1 MMPRADMQPGT
12 QDAVVFPG
20 QGSQRPGMGA
30 DFYKQWPIARRTFEE
45 ACDAVGENLVQVCF
59 EKDPRL
65 HLTEFTQPCI
75 LTMEVAVWRTVVEA
89 FGLQA
94 TVFGGHSLGEYT
106 ALVAAGA
113 IPFADAVRLVRKRGA
128 LMQLAVPQGRGAMA
142 ALVGENLEQS
152 GALRIAKAAGA
163 EVANHNSLAQVVIS
177 GATESIDRAKRELAE
192 ALPSVSFIPLQVS
205 APFHSSL
212 MRSIEVEFRAYLE
225 SFARGFRPELATRVT
240 SNFTGDFYEAR
251 SLTENLVQ
259 QIAGS
264 VRWLDNMRAIGARA
278 KRIYE
283 IGPGAPLAKFFQTLG
298 RSVTPMTKVT
308 DAEAALRGYVPPEA
322 QAPAPTRA
330 HVEHAPE
337 VSRPAPPPA
346 RPYVTHASEVSRP
359 APAPVLPQFPHDSDV
374 SRSASVPALPHVAH
388 APEVSRPAP
397 LAATPPHVAVQA
409 PIAAPSVAATG
420 TARAVEPAPVA
431 SRTGSSSERPT
442 GVRPLVDAERLGD
455 AEFRR
460 DHNVRLA
467 YVAGAMV
474 KGIASPELVIRM
486 GRAGLL
492 SYFGSGGLSLERIED
507 GIRRI
512 QAALPP
518 GAPWGVNLLH
528 NINHPEVEDHTVDL
542 LLRLGVRCVEASAYT
557 VLTPAVVRYRLKG
570 ARLVGDRA
578 LPANRLMAKLSR
590 PEVARQ
596 FVSPPPERIVRMLYE
611 KGLISDEEARAAT
624 RLPMADDLCAEADS
638 GGHTD
643 KGVAF
648 SLLPA
653 VMHLRDEAMAEHR
666 YPVRLRVGAAGGL
679 GTPEA
684 AAAAFTMGADFIL
697 TGSINQCTPE
707 AGTSELVKDM
717 LADADIQ
724 DFAMAPAGDMF
735 ELGARIQVLRK
746 GVFFP
751 ARGNKLYELY
761 QRHESLDAIDDK
773 TREQLEKQ
781 YFKKSIDEVWAETR
795 AYYLRTAPA
804 QVERAEK
811 NPRHK
816 MALVFRWYFVDTMRR
831 ARRGDASDKVNFQV
845 HGGPALGS
853 FNRAVKG
860 TPLEGWRNRHV
871 DALAWF
877 MMRGAARVLDERL
890 RRFTSDAS
898 VERVA

>member
-1 MMPRADMQPGT
+1 MLPGT

-45 ACDAVGENLVQVCF
+45 ACDAVGENLVQLCF

-75 LTMEVAVWRTVVEA
+75 LTMEIAAWRAVVEA
-89 FGLQA
+89 FGFQA

-113 IPFADAVRLVRKRGA
+113 LPFADAVRIVRKRGA
-128 LMQLAVPQGRGAMA
+128 LMQQAVPQGRGAMA
-142 ALVGENLEQS
+142 ALLTDDIEKS
-152 GALRIAKAAGA
+152 GALRIARAAGA

-177 GATESIDRAKRELAE
+177 GTAESIDRAKRELAE
-192 ALPSVSFIPLQVS
+192 ALPTLNFIQLQVS

-264 VRWLDNMRAIGARA
+264 VRWLDNMRAMGARA

-298 RSVTPMTKVT
+298 RSVTPMTKVA
-308 DAEAALRGYVPPEA
+308 DAEAALRDYVPP
-322 QAPAPTRA
+322 QAPAPA
-330 HVEHAPE
+330 A
-337 VSRPAPPPA
+337 
-346 RPYVTHASEVSRP
+346 
-359 APAPVLPQFPHDSDV
+359 
-374 SRSASVPALPHVAH
+374 VP
-388 APEVSRPAP
+388 
-397 LAATPPHVAVQA
+397 A
-409 PIAAPSVAATG
+409 PIANRTIVSSG
-420 TARAVEPAPVA
+420 ARP
-431 SRTGSSSERPT
+431 RI
-442 GVRPLVDAERLGD
+442 DAERLGD

-460 DHNVRLA
+460 DYNVRLA

-492 SYFGSGGLSLERIED
+492 SFLGSGGLGLERIED

-518 GAPWGVNLLH
+518 GTPWGVNLLH
-528 NINHPEVEDHTVDL
+528 NINHPEVEDRTVDL
-542 LLRLGVRCVEASAYT
+542 LLRMGVRCVEASAYT

-570 ARLVGDRA
+570 ARLSGDRA
-578 LPANRLMAKLSR
+578 RPANRLMAKLSR

-596 FVSPPPERIVRMLYE
+596 FVSPPPERIVRMLHE
-611 KGLISDEEARAAT
+611 KGLISDEEARAAA
-624 RLPMADDLCAEADS
+624 RLPMADDICAEADS

-653 VMHLRDEAMAEHR
+653 MMQLRDEAMAEHR
-666 YPVRLRVGAAGGL
+666 YPVRLRVGAAGGI

-707 AGTSELVKDM
+707 AGTSDLVKDM

-735 ELGARIQVLRK
+735 ELGARIQVFRK

-781 YFKKSIDEVWAETR
+781 YFKKSIGEVWAETQ
-795 AYYLRTAPA
+795 AYYLRTDPA

-811 NPRHK
+811 NSRHK

-831 ARRGDASDKVNFQV
+831 AQRGDASDRVNFQV

-860 TPLEGWRNRHV
+860 TPLESWRNRHV
-871 DALAWF
+871 DELAWF
-877 MMRGAARVLDERL
+877 MMRGAARVLEERWH
-890 RRFTSDAS
+890 RFTASAS

>member
-1 MMPRADMQPGT
+1 MQPGT

-20 QGSQRPGMGA
+20 QGSQRTGMGA

-45 ACDAVGENLVQVCF
+45 ASDAVGENLTQLCF

-75 LTMEVAVWRTVVEA
+75 LTMEIAAWRALVEE

-94 TVFGGHSLGEYT
+94 RVFGGHSLGEYT

-113 IPFADAVRLVRKRGA
+113 LPFADAVRLVRRRGA
-128 LMQLAVPQGRGAMA
+128 LMQQAVPKGQGAMA
-142 ALVGENLEQS
+142 ALVLDDIEHS

-177 GATESIDRAKRELAE
+177 GTTESIDRAKRELAE
-192 ALPSVSFIPLQVS
+192 ALPSLSFIQLQVS

-212 MRSIEVEFRAYLE
+212 MRSIEAEFGAYLE
-225 SFARGFRPELATRVT
+225 SFSRNFRPELATQVT

-251 SLTENLVQ
+251 SLTANLVR

-264 VRWLDNMRAIGARA
+264 VRWLDNMRAIGSRAR
-278 KRIYE
+278 RIYE
-283 IGPGAPLAKFFQTLG
+283 LGPGAPLLKFFQTLG
-298 RSVTPMTKVT
+298 TSVTPVT
-308 DAEAALRGYVPPEA
+308 RVADAEAALRGYV
-322 QAPAPTRA
+322 APR
-330 HVEHAPE
+330 E
-337 VSRPAPPPA
+337 VA
-346 RPYVTHASEVSRP
+346 
-359 APAPVLPQFPHDSDV
+359 
-374 SRSASVPALPHVAH
+374 
-388 APEVSRPAP
+388 
-397 LAATPPHVAVQA
+397 
-409 PIAAPSVAATG
+409 
-420 TARAVEPAPVA
+420 APVA
-431 SRTGSSSERPT
+431 SRTVPLPERAPVT
-442 GVRPLVDAERLGD
+442 RPLVDAEHLGD

-460 DHNVRLA
+460 DYNVRLA

-486 GRAGLL
+486 GQAGLL
-492 SYFGSGGLSLERIED
+492 SFLGSGGLSLQRIEE
-507 GIRRI
+507 GIRRV
-512 QAALPP
+512 QSALPP

-528 NINHPEVEDHTVDL
+528 NINHPEMEDRTVDL
-542 LLRLGVRCVEASAYT
+542 LLGLGVRCVEASAYT
-557 VLTPAVVRYRLKG
+557 VLTPALVRYRLKG
-570 ARLVGDRA
+570 ARLSGDRA
-578 LPANRLMAKLSR
+578 RPANRLMAKLSR
-590 PEVARQ
+590 PEVARL
-596 FVSPPPERIVRMLYE
+596 FISPPPERIVRMLHD
-611 KGLISDEEARAAT
+611 KGLISDEEARAAA
-624 RLPMADDLCAEADS
+624 RLPMADDVCAEADS

-653 VMHLRDEAMAEHR
+653 MLHLRDEAMAEHR
-666 YPVRLRVGAAGGL
+666 YPVRIRVGAAGGI

-684 AAAAFTMGADFIL
+684 AAAAFMMGADFIL

-707 AGTSELVKDM
+707 AGTSDLVKDM

-735 ELGARIQVLRK
+735 ELGARIQVFRK

-761 QRHESLDAIDDK
+761 LRYESLDAIDEK

-781 YFKKSIDEVWAETR
+781 YFKKSIAEVWAETK
-795 AYYLRTAPA
+795 AYYLRSDPA

-811 NPRHK
+811 NGRQK

-831 ARRGDASDKVNFQV
+831 AQRGDATDKVNFQV

-860 TPLEGWRNRHV
+860 TPLESWRNRHV

-877 MMRGAARVLDERL
+877 VMNGAARVLDERL
-890 RRFTSDAS
+890 RRFTSGAS

>member
-30 DFYKQWPIARRTFEE
+30 DFYKQWPVARRTFEE
-45 ACDAVGENLVQVCF
+45 ACDAAGENLVQLCF

-75 LTMEVAVWRTVVEA
+75 LTMEIAAWRAVVEA

-94 TVFGGHSLGEYT
+94 TVFGGHSLGEYS

-113 IPFADAVRLVRKRGA
+113 IPFADAVRLVRRRGA
-128 LMQLAVPQGRGAMA
+128 LMQQAVPQGKGAMA
-142 ALVGENLEQS
+142 ALVADDLEKS

-177 GATESIDRAKRELAE
+177 GTAESIDRAKRELAE
-192 ALPSVSFIPLQVS
+192 ALPSLNFVPLQVS

-212 MRSIEVEFRAYLE
+212 MRSIEAEFRAYLE
-225 SFARGFRPELATRVT
+225 SFARGFRPELAARVT

-283 IGPGAPLAKFFQTLG
+283 IGPGAPLMKFFQTLG
-298 RSVTPMTKVT
+298 RTVTPMTKVA
-308 DAEAALRGYVPPEA
+308 DAEAALKGYVPPEA
-322 QAPAPTRA
+322 PAPA
-330 HVEHAPE
+330 
-337 VSRPAPPPA
+337 VSRPAPPP
-346 RPYVTHASEVSRP
+346 VTPLPSPAITKVP
-359 APAPVLPQFPHDSDV
+359 AP
-374 SRSASVPALPHVAH
+374 
-388 APEVSRPAP
+388 
-397 LAATPPHVAVQA
+397 T
-409 PIAAPSVAATG
+409 
-420 TARAVEPAPVA
+420 A
-431 SRTGSSSERPT
+431 SRTVPT
-442 GVRPLVDAERLGD
+442 STRPLVDAERLGD
-455 AEFRR
+455 AEFRK
-460 DHNVRLA
+460 DHHVRLA

-492 SYFGSGGLSLERIED
+492 SFLGSGGLSLERIEE
-507 GIRRI
+507 GIHRI

-518 GAPWGVNLLH
+518 GSPWGVNLLH
-528 NINHPEVEDHTVDL
+528 NINHPEMEDRTVDL

-570 ARLVGDRA
+570 ARLSGNHARA
-578 LPANRLMAKLSR
+578 ANRLMAKLSR

-596 FVSPPPERIVRMLYE
+596 FVSPPPERIVRALHD
-611 KGLISDEEARAAT
+611 KGLISDEEARAAAW
-624 RLPMADDLCAEADS
+624 LPMADDLCAEADS

-643 KGVAF
+643 KAVAF

-653 VMHLRDEAMAEHR
+653 MMQLRDEAMAEHR
-666 YPVRLRVGAAGGL
+666 YPARIRVGAAGGI

-707 AGTSELVKDM
+707 AGTSDLVKDM
-717 LADADIQ
+717 LAEADIQ

-735 ELGARIQVLRK
+735 ELGARIQVFRK

-761 QRHESLDAIDDK
+761 QRYESLDAIDDK

-781 YFKKSIDEVWAETR
+781 YFKKSIGEVWDETK
-795 AYYLRTAPA
+795 AYYQRADPA
-804 QVERAEK
+804 QVDRAEK
-811 NPRHK
+811 NARHK

-831 ARRGDASDKVNFQV
+831 AQRGDASDKVNFQV

-860 TPLEGWRNRHV
+860 TPLESWHNRHV
-871 DALAWF
+871 DELAGF
-877 MMRGAARVLDERL
+877 IMQGAARVLEERW
-890 RRFTSDAS
+890 RRLTGGVS

>member
-1 MMPRADMQPGT
+1 MMTHADT

-20 QGSQRPGMGA
+20 QGAQRPGMGA
-30 DFYKQWPIARRTFEE
+30 DFYKQWPVARRTFEE
-45 ACDAVGENLVQVCF
+45 ASDAVGENLVQLCF

-75 LTMEVAVWRTVVEA
+75 LTMEIAAWRALTEA

-113 IPFADAVRLVRKRGA
+113 LPFADAVRLVRRRGA
-128 LMQLAVPQGRGAMA
+128 LMQQAVPKGQGAMA
-142 ALVGENLEQS
+142 ALLLEDIEKS

-177 GATESIDRAKRELAE
+177 GTTESIDRAKRELAE
-192 ALPSVSFIPLQVS
+192 ALPSLSFIQLQVS

-212 MRSIEVEFRAYLE
+212 MRSIEAEFRAYLE
-225 SFARGFRPELATRVT
+225 SFSRGFRPELATRVT

-251 SLTENLVQ
+251 ALTENLVQ

-298 RSVTPMTKVT
+298 KTVTPVTKVA

-322 QAPAPTRA
+322 P
-330 HVEHAPE
+330 
-337 VSRPAPPPA
+337 
-346 RPYVTHASEVSRP
+346 
-359 APAPVLPQFPHDSDV
+359 
-374 SRSASVPALPHVAH
+374 ASVPAPATPREANAWASSRTMPHEAASLAAPFAPAAVA
-388 APEVSRPAP
+388 SIPAP
-397 LAATPPHVAVQA
+397 AVGRA
-409 PIAAPSVAATG
+409 PAHT
-420 TARAVEPAPVA
+420 A
-431 SRTGSSSERPT
+431 SRTVSSGPRS
-442 GVRPLVDAERLGD
+442 LVSAERLGD
-455 AEFRR
+455 ADFRR
-460 DHNVRLA
+460 DYNIRLA

-474 KGIASPELVIRM
+474 KGIASSELVIRM

-492 SYFGSGGLSLERIED
+492 SFFGSGGLSLERIEE
-507 GIRRI
+507 GILRI

-518 GAPWGVNLLH
+518 GSPWGVNLLH
-528 NINHPEVEDHTVDL
+528 NINQPEVEDRTVDL

-570 ARLVGDRA
+570 ARLSGNHAR
-578 LPANRLMAKLSR
+578 PANRLMAKLSR

-596 FVSPPPERIVRMLYE
+596 FVSPPPERIVRALHE
-611 KGLISDEEARAAT
+611 KGLISDEEARAAA
-624 RLPMADDLCAEADS
+624 RLPMADDVCAEADS

-653 VMHLRDEAMAEHR
+653 MMHLRDEAMAEHR
-666 YPVRLRVGAAGGL
+666 YPARIRVGAAGGI

-707 AGTSELVKDM
+707 AGTSDLVKDM

-735 ELGARIQVLRK
+735 ELGARIQVFRK

-761 QRHESLDAIDDK
+761 QRHESLEAIDDK

-781 YFKKSIDEVWAETR
+781 YFKKSIADVWAETR
-795 AYYLRTAPA
+795 AYYQRSDPA

-816 MALVFRWYFVDTMRR
+816 MALVFRWYFVDSMRR
-831 ARRGDASDKVNFQV
+831 ARRGDAADKVNFQV
-845 HGGPALGS
+845 HSGPALGS

-860 TPLEGWRNRHV
+860 TPLEDWRNRHV
-871 DALAWF
+871 DELAWF
-877 MMRGAARVLDERL
+877 LMRGAARVLDERW
-890 RRFTSDAS
+890 RRLTGDVS

>member
-1 MMPRADMQPGT
+1 MTTRADMLAGT

-45 ACDAVGENLVQVCF
+45 ACDAVGENLVQLCF

-75 LTMEVAVWRTVVEA
+75 LTMEIAAYRALVEA
-89 FGLQA
+89 FGLGA

-113 IPFADAVRLVRKRGA
+113 IPFADAVRLVRRRGA
-128 LMQLAVPQGRGAMA
+128 LMQQAVPQGKGAMA
-142 ALVGENLEQS
+142 ALLVDDIENS

-177 GATESIDRAKRELAE
+177 GTAESIDRAKRELAE
-192 ALPSVSFIPLQVS
+192 ALPALNFIPLQVS

-225 SFARGFRPELATRVT
+225 SFERNFRPELAARVT
-240 SNFTGDFYEAR
+240 SNFTGGFYEAR
-251 SLTENLVQ
+251 SLTANLVQ

-278 KRIYE
+278 RRIYE
-283 IGPGAPLAKFFQTLG
+283 IGPGAPLMKFFQTLG
-298 RSVTPMTKVT
+298 RSVTPMTKVA
-308 DAEAALRGYVPPEA
+308 DAEAALREYSPPRAEPSTSRSSNGVTGPAAWNAAVPESRPVRMSITAVVPESPSPVA
-322 QAPAPTRA
+322 APASVRTVPQPERASGTRA
-330 HVEHAPE
+330 
-337 VSRPAPPPA
+337 
-346 RPYVTHASEVSRP
+346 
-359 APAPVLPQFPHDSDV
+359 L
-374 SRSASVPALPHVAH
+374 
-388 APEVSRPAP
+388 
-397 LAATPPHVAVQA
+397 
-409 PIAAPSVAATG
+409 I
-420 TARAVEPAPVA
+420 
-431 SRTGSSSERPT
+431 
-442 GVRPLVDAERLGD
+442 DAERLGD
-455 AEFRR
+455 ASFRA

-492 SYFGSGGLSLERIED
+492 AFFGSGGLSLERIEE

-512 QAALPP
+512 QSALPP

-528 NINHPEVEDHTVDL
+528 NINHPEMEDRTVDL

-570 ARLVGDRA
+570 ARLSGDRA
-578 LPANRLMAKLSR
+578 RPANRLMAKLSR

-596 FVSPPPERIVRMLYE
+596 FVSPPPERIVRMLHE
-611 KGLISDEEARAAT
+611 KGLISDEEARAAA

-653 VMHLRDEAMAEHR
+653 MMHLRDEAMAEHR
-666 YPVRLRVGAAGGL
+666 YPARIRVGAAGGI

-707 AGTSELVKDM
+707 AGTSDLVKDM

-735 ELGARIQVLRK
+735 ELGARIQVFRK

-761 QRHESLDAIDDK
+761 QRHESLDAIDEK

-781 YFKKSIDEVWAETR
+781 YFKRSIAEVWAETR
-795 AYYLRTAPA
+795 AYYLRADPA

-811 NPRHK
+811 NGRHK

-831 ARRGDASDKVNFQV
+831 AQRGDAADKVNFQV

-853 FNRAVKG
+853 FNRVVKG
-860 TPLEGWRNRHV
+860 TPLESWRNRHV
-871 DALAWF
+871 DELAWF
-877 MMRGAARVLDERL
+877 LMRGAARVLEERWL
-890 RRFTSDAS
+890 RFSSSA
-898 VERVA
+898 VAERVA

>member
-1 MMPRADMQPGT
+1 
-12 QDAVVFPG
+12 
-20 QGSQRPGMGA
+20 MGA

-45 ACDAVGENLVQVCF
+45 ACDAAGENLLQLCF
-59 EKDPRL
+59 EKDTRL

-75 LTMEVAVWRTVVEA
+75 LTMEIAAYRALVEE

-94 TVFGGHSLGEYT
+94 TVFGGHSLGEYS

-113 IPFADAVRLVRKRGA
+113 LPFADAVRIVRRRGA
-128 LMQLAVPQGRGAMA
+128 LMQQAVPQGKGAMA
-142 ALVGENLEQS
+142 ALVTDAIEHS
-152 GALRIAKAAGA
+152 GALQLVRAAGA

-177 GATESIDRAKRELAE
+177 GTTESINQAKRELAE
-192 ALPSVSFIPLQVS
+192 ALPALSFIQLQVS

-212 MRSIEVEFRAYLE
+212 MRSIEAEFRAYLE
-225 SFARGFRPELATRVT
+225 SFARSFRPELATHVT
-240 SNFTGDFYEAR
+240 SNFTGGFYEAR
-251 SLTENLVQ
+251 ALTANLVQ
-259 QIAGS
+259 QLAGS

-278 KRIYE
+278 RRIYE
-283 IGPGAPLAKFFQTLG
+283 IGPGAPLGKFFQTLG
-298 RSVTPMTKVT
+298 RSVTPMTKVA
-308 DAEAALRGYVPPEA
+308 DAEAALRGYVPPQA
-322 QAPAPTRA
+322 ATPVPAPVVSRSAPAA
-330 HVEHAPE
+330 VL
-337 VSRPAPPPA
+337 PPVA
-346 RPYVTHASEVSRP
+346 
-359 APAPVLPQFPHDSDV
+359 APAPVT
-374 SRSASVPALPHVAH
+374 SRAVSVPERVP
-388 APEVSRPAP
+388 
-397 LAATPPHVAVQA
+397 
-409 PIAAPSVAATG
+409 G
-420 TARAVEPAPVA
+420 T
-431 SRTGSSSERPT
+431 
-442 GVRPLVDAERLGD
+442 RPLVDPERLGD
-455 AEFRR
+455 PEFLE
-460 DHNVRLA
+460 DYNVRLA

-486 GRAGLL
+486 GRAGFL
-492 SYFGSGGLSLERIED
+492 SFLGAGGLGLERIEE

-512 QAALPP
+512 QAALPE

-528 NINHPEVEDHTVDL
+528 NINHPEVEDRTVDL

-570 ARLVGDRA
+570 ARLSGDRA
-578 LPANRLMAKLSR
+578 RPANRLMAKLSR

-596 FVSPPPERIVRMLYE
+596 FVSPPPERIVRTLRE
-611 KGLISDEEARAAT
+611 KGLITDEEARAAA
-624 RLPMADDLCAEADS
+624 RLPMADDVCAEADS

-653 VMHLRDEAMAEHR
+653 MMQLRDEAMAEHR
-666 YPVRLRVGAAGGL
+666 YPARIRVGAAGGI

-707 AGTSELVKDM
+707 AGTSDLVKDM

-735 ELGARIQVLRK
+735 ELGARIQVFRK

-761 QRHESLDAIDDK
+761 QRHESLDAIDEK

-781 YFKKSIDEVWAETR
+781 YFKKSIAEVWAETK
-795 AYYLRTAPA
+795 AYYQRTDPA
-804 QVERAEK
+804 QVDRAEK
-811 NPRHK
+811 NGRHK

-831 ARRGDASDKVNFQV
+831 AQRGDAADKVNFQV

-853 FNRAVKG
+853 FNRVVKG
-860 TPLEGWRNRHV
+860 TPLESWRNRHV

-877 MMRGAARVLDERL
+877 LMQGAARVLEERWS
-890 RRFTSDAS
+890 RFTVGAS
-898 VERVA
+898 VNRVA